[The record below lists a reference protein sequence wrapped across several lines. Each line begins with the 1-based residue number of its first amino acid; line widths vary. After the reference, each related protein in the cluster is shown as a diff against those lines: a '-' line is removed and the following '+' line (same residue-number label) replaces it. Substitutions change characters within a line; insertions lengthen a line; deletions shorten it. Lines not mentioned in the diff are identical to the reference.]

1 MKRALVVFSVVLFA
15 FAGVLAAQEKQV
27 AKTKAGAPPLE
38 AKVQKLWEAFQKKD
52 KATLSSLID
61 DGFRQFEE
69 GMTAF
74 ADKKAEVNAVDEYEL
89 LNFKLSD
96 FNIRPLG
103 PNSAV
108 VTYIADYEGKT
119 GGETAKAKSVFGEV
133 WTRSSGD
140 WRALYMQETYVK

>member
-1 MKRALVVFSVVLFA
+1 MKTTLVAAAVLLVA
-15 FAGVLAAQEKQV
+15 FAGAATAQEKPA
-27 AKTKAGAPPLE
+27 AKPKAGTPPLE

-52 KATLSSLID
+52 KATLSALID

-69 GMTAF
+69 GMTTF
-74 ADKKAEVNAVDEYEL
+74 GDKKGEVNAVDEYEL

-96 FNIRPLG
+96 FNIKSLG
-103 PNSAV
+103 PNSAI

-133 WTRSSGD
+133 WTRTGGD
-140 WRALYMQETYVK
+140 WKALYMQETYVK

>member
-1 MKRALVVFSVVLFA
+1 MKRTLVVLSVMLFA
-15 FAGVLAAQEKQV
+15 FAGGVTAQEKQA

-52 KATLSSLID
+52 KATLSTLID

-69 GMTAF
+69 GMTTF

-96 FNIRPLG
+96 FDI
-103 PNSAV
+103 
-108 VTYIADYEGKT
+108 
-119 GGETAKAKSVFGEV
+119 
-133 WTRSSGD
+133 
-140 WRALYMQETYVK
+140 

>member
-1 MKRALVVFSVVLFA
+1 MKRLLVVAGVLLA
-15 FAGVLAAQEKQV
+15 FAGFGTAQEKQ
-27 AKTKAGAPPLE
+27 ATKPKAVAPPLQ

-52 KATLSSLID
+52 KATLSTLID

-69 GMTAF
+69 GMTTF
-74 ADKKAEVNAVDEYEL
+74 AGKKEEVNAVDEYEL

-96 FNIRPLG
+96 FNIKSLG

-133 WTRSSGD
+133 WTRTGGD
-140 WRALYMQETYVK
+140 WKALYMQETYVK

>member
-1 MKRALVVFSVVLFA
+1 MKTTLVAVAVLLVA
-15 FAGVLAAQEKQV
+15 FAGVATGQEKPA
-27 AKTKAGAPPLE
+27 AKPKASTPPLE

-52 KATLSSLID
+52 KATLSALID

-69 GMTAF
+69 GMTTF
-74 ADKKAEVNAVDEYEL
+74 ADKKGEVNAVDEYEL

-96 FNIRPLG
+96 FNIKSLG

-133 WTRSSGD
+133 WTRTGGD
-140 WRALYMQETYVK
+140 WKALYMQETYVK